1 MSQSRARRMQEQ
13 SWMYDRLIRFGGP
26 DFYWPMTQEVLNASG
41 MTGWGDVMSVR
52 AGVRR
57 MADLTREMRRIGD
70 KRRALA
76 TQAAQHGH
84 RETAAENYFV
94 AAACYTLAQG
104 PIHEDGN
111 AENLALSACKN
122 DAYAQYIRHAD
133 HHIEAVEV
141 PFVMPGKGGKKI
153 RTSLPAYLHFPPGVD
168 VAALQREAKQNKQ
181 NKHNKPLPA
190 MVYLGGMDNFK
201 ELLVTRPRDPF
212 LDRGMVVLAIDGPG
226 QNEALISRGI
236 RVTESNFIDAGRAAM
251 DYLISRPEID
261 AGRIGIAGISMGSF
275 WLTQIVA
282 HDHRYKAAAGY
293 YICHEN
299 GMDTIFN
306 RAIPMFKD
314 RYMWMSGYTDEA
326 KFDRFAKKLTLAGL
340 GARIRCAYLSVAG
353 EDDDLS
359 PIQCT
364 YDLHDAIKAPNTLVV
379 YRGERHG
386 ITDNADVRADIAD
399 WMRDRLNGK
408 LLKTKRIFKSCRTG
422 LEVA

>member
-111 AENLALSACKN
+111 AENLALSACKS

-153 RTSLPAYLHFPPGVD
+153 RTTLPA
-168 VAALQREAKQNKQ
+168 
-181 NKHNKPLPA
+181 
-190 MVYLGGMDNFK
+190 
-201 ELLVTRPRDPF
+201 
-212 LDRGMVVLAIDGPG
+212 
-226 QNEALISRGI
+226 
-236 RVTESNFIDAGRAAM
+236 
-251 DYLISRPEID
+251 
-261 AGRIGIAGISMGSF
+261 
-275 WLTQIVA
+275 
-282 HDHRYKAAAGY
+282 
-293 YICHEN
+293 
-299 GMDTIFN
+299 
-306 RAIPMFKD
+306 
-314 RYMWMSGYTDEA
+314 
-326 KFDRFAKKLTLAGL
+326 
-340 GARIRCAYLSVAG
+340 
-353 EDDDLS
+353 
-359 PIQCT
+359 
-364 YDLHDAIKAPNTLVV
+364 
-379 YRGERHG
+379 
-386 ITDNADVRADIAD
+386 
-399 WMRDRLNGK
+399 
-408 LLKTKRIFKSCRTG
+408 
-422 LEVA
+422 

>member
-1 MSQSRARRMQEQ
+1 
-13 SWMYDRLIRFGGP
+13 
-26 DFYWPMTQEVLNASG
+26 
-41 MTGWGDVMSVR
+41 
-52 AGVRR
+52 
-57 MADLTREMRRIGD
+57 
-70 KRRALA
+70 
-76 TQAAQHGH
+76 
-84 RETAAENYFV
+84 
-94 AAACYTLAQG
+94 
-104 PIHEDGN
+104 
-111 AENLALSACKN
+111 
-122 DAYAQYIRHAD
+122 
-133 HHIEAVEV
+133 
-141 PFVMPGKGGKKI
+141 
-153 RTSLPAYLHFPPGVD
+153 
-168 VAALQREAKQNKQ
+168 
-181 NKHNKPLPA
+181 
-190 MVYLGGMDNFK
+190 
-201 ELLVTRPRDPF
+201 
-212 LDRGMVVLAIDGPG
+212 
-226 QNEALISRGI
+226 
-236 RVTESNFIDAGRAAM
+236 
-251 DYLISRPEID
+251 
-261 AGRIGIAGISMGSF
+261 
-275 WLTQIVA
+275 VA

-408 LLKTKRIFKSCRTG
+408 LLKKKRIFKSCRTG